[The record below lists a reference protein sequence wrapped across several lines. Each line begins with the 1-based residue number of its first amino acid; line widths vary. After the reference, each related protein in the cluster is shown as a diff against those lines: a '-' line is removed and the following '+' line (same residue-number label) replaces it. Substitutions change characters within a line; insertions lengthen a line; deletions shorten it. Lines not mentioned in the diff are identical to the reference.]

1 MSFSFLYFGYNL
13 FLLVLIVGRSWLANE
28 MAWRQTLPLQLTTQ
42 QQQKSQLMLPL
53 ASSIPS
59 TPQIVEQ
66 INSNG
71 LLTLRDMMFHHQQH
85 QQRLEK
91 RRLSASDGEMA
102 TIKLPKLSPII
113 STLSVSPSPSPPQQ
127 HQQLPLSLITDN
139 FKHTTYKSSDDSMSP
154 KSYDRDNNNLNKPLH
169 NSNNFNQRDNH
180 HHQQQYERMRQLNER
195 GKDRLA
201 RSRVNFEPYN
211 SAKTVREELA
221 ASRSKQAT
229 NGEYS
234 NLFVNFRV
242 HLFIQQ
248 QCCVPYLLR
257 IIYQFLIH
265 LMTKAI
271 VLAFSLKWNVWL
283 FFSHLLFKIAYK

>member
-1 MSFSFLYFGYNL
+1 
-13 FLLVLIVGRSWLANE
+13 

-42 QQQKSQLMLPL
+42 QHQKSQLMLPL

-71 LLTLRDMMFHHQQH
+71 LLTLRDMMFQHQQH

-91 RRLSASDGEMA
+91 RRLSASDVEMA
-102 TIKLPKLSPII
+102 SIKLPKLSPII
-113 STLSVSPSPSPPQQ
+113 STLSVSPSPSSPPQHQQ
-127 HQQLPLSLITDN
+127 HQQQLLPLSLITDN

-154 KSYDRDNNNLNKPLH
+154 KSYDRDNINLNKPLH

-229 NGEYS
+229 NGEYQNTKMFVTITCALV
-234 NLFVNFRV
+234 NLTTI
-242 HLFIQQ
+242 L
-248 QCCVPYLLR
+248 CPL
-257 IIYQFLIH
+257 
-265 LMTKAI
+265 
-271 VLAFSLKWNVWL
+271 SLTYNL
-283 FFSHLLFKIAYK
+283 SISHSLND

>member
-1 MSFSFLYFGYNL
+1 
-13 FLLVLIVGRSWLANE
+13 

-42 QQQKSQLMLPL
+42 QHQKSQLMLPL
-53 ASSIPS
+53 SSTILS

-113 STLSVSPSPSPPQQ
+113 STLSVSPSPPLLQ
-127 HQQLPLSLITDN
+127 HQQQLPLSLITDN

-154 KSYDRDNNNLNKPLH
+154 KSYDRDNNNFNKPLS

-180 HHQQQYERMRQLNER
+180 HHQQQFERMRQLNER
-195 GKDRLA
+195 GKDRFA

-221 ASRSKQAT
+221 ASRSKQVT
-229 NGEYS
+229 NGE
-234 NLFVNFRV
+234 
-242 HLFIQQ
+242 
-248 QCCVPYLLR
+248 
-257 IIYQFLIH
+257 
-265 LMTKAI
+265 
-271 VLAFSLKWNVWL
+271 
-283 FFSHLLFKIAYK
+283 